1 MPTDDR
7 LRAENYRGAHGVI
20 VVFDVTNQTSFNNLK
35 HWIQEISYY
44 CDNVNTMII
53 GNKCDLVEQRVVDY
67 DSAKAVAGDIP
78 YFEMSAKNSI
88 NVEQIFLRFV
98 AQIHRQTSEE
108 VSQSAK
114 KFTVSKHKMS
124 KDTTCSCQ

>member
-98 AQIHRQTSEE
+98 AQIHRQTSEK
-108 VSQSAK
+108 VPQSSK
-114 KFTVSKHKMS
+114 KFTVSKHN
-124 KDTTCSCQ
+124 